1 MNFQTIQ
8 YFLQVA
14 RKRSFS
20 QAAEELFITQQTL
33 SASIAALERELG
45 CKLFLRHIPLELTY
59 GGEQFLKYATAF
71 QQNYDRMLR
80 DFAEIGA
87 GVRGRLRVGVAVNR
101 GRLLLPKLIHAF
113 HEAHPMVEVA
123 VVEGKNDA
131 LLEALHE
138 GEIDLAIA
146 DFPQDCRGIAVEDY
160 YEDEIVLAL
169 SDDLLQDRFGSRM
182 EAVKASLIET
192 KDIRPLA
199 EVPFLMSSALSVS
212 GRIARNILRQA
223 GIVPEIKTSS
233 GNMETLIEM
242 CFLGEGACFCP
253 QKLLRHLL
261 AEKQLRAMTVLPFSN
276 SGTRYAVK
284 FGWPEREKP
293 WAIRSDFIRLAKSAE
308 ALPD

>member
-59 GGEQFLKYATAF
+59 GGEQFLKYATAYG
-71 QQNYDRMLR
+71 QEYEHMNR
-80 DFAEIGA
+80 DLAELGA
-87 GVRGRLRVGVAVNR
+87 GVRGRLRVGVASVR
-101 GRLLLPKLIHAF
+101 GRLLLPKVIHAF
-113 HEAHPMVEVA
+113 HELHPLVEVEM
-123 VVEGKNDA
+123 VEGKNDA
-131 LLEALHE
+131 LLEALLE

-146 DFPQDCRGIAVEDY
+146 DFPGACRGVAMEPY

-169 SDDLLQDRFGSRM
+169 SDDLLQERFGGRM
-182 EAVKASLIET
+182 AQVKASLMET

-223 GIVPEIKTSS
+223 GIVPKIKTSS

-261 AEKQLRAMTVLPFSN
+261 AERQLQALTVLPFS
-276 SGTRYAVK
+276 SDGTRYAVK

-293 WAIRSDFIRLAKSAE
+293 WALRSDFIRLAKGAE

>member
-1 MNFQTIQ
+1 MNFQSIQ

-59 GGEQFLKYATAF
+59 GGELFLKYARAF
-71 QQNYDRMLR
+71 QQNYDRMER

-101 GRLLLPKLIHAF
+101 GRLLMPKVIHAF
-113 HEAHPMVEVA
+113 HETHPMVEVE

-131 LLEALHE
+131 LVEALHE

-146 DFPQDCRGIAVEDY
+146 DFPEDFRGIALEPY
-160 YEDEIVLAL
+160 YEDEIVLAV
-169 SDDLLQDRFGSRM
+169 SDRLLEARFGDGA
-182 EAVKASLIET
+182 EGTKQTLLET
-192 KDIRPLA
+192 RDVRLLS

-212 GRIARNILRQA
+212 GRIARKLIRQA
-223 GIVPEIKTSS
+223 GIVPQIKTSS

-242 CFLGEGACFCP
+242 CYLGEGVCFCP
-253 QKLLRHLL
+253 EKLLRNLL
-261 AEKQLRAMTVLPFSN
+261 GDAQLSAMTVLRFPDG
-276 SGTRYAVK
+276 GTRYAVQ
-284 FGWPEREKP
+284 FGWPDEEKE
-293 WAIRSDFIRLAKSAE
+293 WSIRRDFIRLAKSAE
-308 ALPD
+308 SL